1 MIDKKIIFDGIEYTR
16 IKKIQGEKKVYIEY
30 RNEELKKIKFME
42 VFQGYI
48 QEVIDKTDLK
58 KAIENNYIIG

>member
-1 MIDKKIIFDGIEYTR
+1 MIDKKIIIDEIEFTR

-30 RNEELKKIKFME
+30 RNEEKQLIKFME
-42 VFQGYI
+42 VFQGNL
-48 QEVIDKTDLK
+48 QEVTDKEDLK